1 MEKELSDYLRKGCLV
16 WAFPKILKQNRLFK
30 SRKNRENTVELL
42 FRYDTIIRGK
52 SHLKIVILT
61 LNHHFGAM
69 YFSMNHCQIQYC
81 GSWRMCVQCQKG
93 ISPHLYFTAIN
104 QRLSNSK
111 NIYFCFSFE
120 ASFNFTGYHLIF
132 LIESTPNF

>member
-1 MEKELSDYLRKGCLV
+1 
-16 WAFPKILKQNRLFK
+16 
-30 SRKNRENTVELL
+30 
-42 FRYDTIIRGK
+42 
-52 SHLKIVILT
+52 
-61 LNHHFGAM
+61 M

-132 LIESTPNF
+132 LRIHSKLLKMKPSNNWNVALMLAKFYRPLLKFRVILIWFSILTDIVFNFLPQMFPFSSIEDMYSPILQFS